1 MDPTQTIEDLGT
13 AEVTRG
19 VEFLGV
25 RWIGLN
31 ETNGQKL
38 LATIALIVVVL
49 LIAASLRWIIR
60 RLARGRENITAIT
73 IARQTVNL
81 LTAFVLILGVLSIW
95 FDNPSN
101 LATALGLGSAGLA
114 FAMQKVITSFAG
126 YFVILRGNIFKV
138 GDRIAIDG
146 VRGDVIRLDL
156 TQTTVMEMGQPPA
169 VQGSPPDSWVR
180 SRQYTGRVVSVPN
193 AKVFEE
199 PVYNYSREL
208 PYLWEE
214 MQIPVPYTAD
224 RELAESILLE
234 VARAHCVKAEDME
247 QNALDQLA
255 MLYPVERPS
264 LEPRVFWRLT
274 DNWLELSVRFLTRHH
289 GIRSVKD
296 RMSRDILI
304 AFNEADIPLASATFE
319 IVGLPQIQFTPSH
332 AESESSA

>member
-1 MDPTQTIEDLGT
+1 MDPTQNIKDLGT
-13 AEVTRG
+13 GEVTRG

-38 LATIALIVVVL
+38 VATIALVVVVL
-49 LIAASLRWIIR
+49 LIAALIRWMIR
-60 RLARGRENITAIT
+60 RLTRGRKNITPIT

-95 FDNPSN
+95 FDDPSN
-101 LATALGLGSAGLA
+101 LATALGLISAGLA
-114 FAMQKVITSFAG
+114 FALQKVITSFAG
-126 YFVILRGNIFKV
+126 YFVILRGRIFKV

-146 VRGDVIRLDL
+146 VRGDVIQLDL
-156 TQTTVMEMGQPPA
+156 TQTTIMEMGQPPA

-214 MQIPVPYTAD
+214 MQVPVPYTAD
-224 RELAESILLE
+224 RELAETILLE
-234 VARAHCVKAEDME
+234 VARTHGVKAEDME

-255 MLYPVERPS
+255 KFYPVERPS
-264 LEPRVFWRLT
+264 LEPHVFWRLT
-274 DNWLELSVRFLTRHH
+274 DNWLELSVRFLTRQH
-289 GIRSVKD
+289 GVRTVKD
-296 RMSRDILI
+296 RMSRDIL
-304 AFNEADIPLASATFE
+304 AGFEEAGIPIASATFE
-319 IVGLPQIQFTPSH
+319 IVGLPQIQLAPSH
-332 AESESSA
+332 AEAEPS